1 MSVVPSGCGYVG
13 RSLAAEVAQR
23 LEERSLPPGSSIG
36 NRINCKKKKQ
46 TIICNEV
53 KAKGKEGR
61 N

>member
-1 MSVVPSGCGYVG
+1 MRAAFCLSRMSVVPSGCGYVV

-46 TIICNEV
+46 
-53 KAKGKEGR
+53 
-61 N
+61 